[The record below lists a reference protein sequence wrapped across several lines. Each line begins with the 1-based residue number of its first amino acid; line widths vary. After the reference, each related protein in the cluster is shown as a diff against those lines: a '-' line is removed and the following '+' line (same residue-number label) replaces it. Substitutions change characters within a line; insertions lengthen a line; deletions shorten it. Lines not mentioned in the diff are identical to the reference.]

1 MNRDTETA
9 DPQGEGSEAEAQR
22 EAGKGR
28 ETGSLPST
36 LPSLP
41 FSETPS
47 DLRTNPAFWPKLAQV
62 RFL

>member
-9 DPQGEGSEAEAQR
+9 DLRGEGSEAETQR
-22 EAGKGR
+22 EEGKGT
-28 ETGSLPST
+28 ESGSLPST